1 MPIQV
6 IWGNDLN
13 AQNTFIQEL
22 IDQKVSKVFNMPNLK
37 GLKMMK
43 ATITSTTYCS
53 HSAQI
58 SK

>member
-1 MPIQV
+1 M
-6 IWGNDLN
+6 
-13 AQNTFIQEL
+13 A
-22 IDQKVSKVFNMPNLK
+22 NLK

-58 SK
+58 SN